1 MRTAS
6 NPPMILED
14 GKLAIPQFEF
24 VVIMSTDEL
33 NELGSTT
40 RDVFKDAT
48 TSAGTFMSDEDT
60 DAPWLN
66 NKFLITEINGAH
78 SMIKNRILY
87 T

>member
-6 NPPMILED
+6 NPPMILDD

-24 VVIMSTDEL
+24 VVMSTDEL

-48 TSAGTFMSDEDT
+48 TSAGTLMSVEDT
-60 DAPWLN
+60 DAP
-66 NKFLITEINGAH
+66 
-78 SMIKNRILY
+78 
-87 T
+87 